1 MAWELEKHQNGF
13 AIFWRTC
20 KLGHSAFQVWAGAV
34 WLLLPRVLARWM
46 KLVLGGGRLQRR
58 RRQWG
63 VQGQWLQAVRARGQG
78 RDHKL
83 LL

>member
-1 MAWELEKHQNGF
+1 MKLEKRQDSL
-13 AIFWRTC
+13 AIVWRNC
-20 KLGHSAFQVWAGAV
+20 RLCRSAFRAWAGAV

-63 VQGQWLQAVRARGQG
+63 VQGLWLQAVRARGQG

>member
-1 MAWELEKHQNGF
+1 MKLEMCKDRL
-13 AIFWRTC
+13 AIVWRNC
-20 KLGHSAFQVWAGAV
+20 RLGRSAFQVWAGAV

-46 KLVLGGGRLQRR
+46 KFVLGGGRLQRR

-78 RDHKL
+78 RGHKL

>member
-1 MAWELEKHQNGF
+1 MKLEKRQDSL
-13 AIFWRTC
+13 AIVWRNC
-20 KLGHSAFQVWAGAV
+20 ILGRSAFRAWAGAV
-34 WLLLPRVLARWM
+34 WLRLPRVLARWM

-78 RDHKL
+78 RGHKL